1 MNSKNSRGNIN
12 MEVEHREYRKVTVLK
27 VTEPKKMIVYH
38 ESLSNSSDEVDIK
51 EPEAVKKDLEAVKK
65 EPEVKTDNDLG
76 EFNSE
81 EELLRDALDRAAE
94 QEKDLHDV
102 SGVNKSGL
110 VKTFFVLV
118 LVLVLYLLLSLTYG
132 GKHSNNLGEAGE
144 INSSTYGKVK
154 SVQVIDE

>member
-1 MNSKNSRGNIN
+1 

-38 ESLSNSSDEVDIK
+38 ESLSNSSDKVDIK
-51 EPEAVKKDLEAVKK
+51 EPEAVKK

-118 LVLVLYLLLSLTYG
+118 MVLVLYLLLSLTYG
-132 GKHSNNLGEAGE
+132 SKHGNNISETDG
-144 INSSTYGKVK
+144 INTSMSGKVK

>member
-1 MNSKNSRGNIN
+1 

-38 ESLSNSSDEVDIK
+38 ESLSNSSAEVDIK
-51 EPEAVKKDLEAVKK
+51 EPEAVKK

-132 GKHSNNLGEAGE
+132 SKHSNNLGEAGE

-154 SVQVIDE
+154 SVQMIDE

>member
-1 MNSKNSRGNIN
+1 
-12 MEVEHREYRKVTVLK
+12 MEVEHREYRKVTELK
-27 VTEPKKMIVYH
+27 VTEPKKMVIYH
-38 ESLSNSSDEVDIK
+38 ESLSGSSDDSSDVVDTK
-51 EPEAVKKDLEAVKK
+51 ETEA
-65 EPEVKTDNDLG
+65 VKTDNDLG

-102 SGVNKSGL
+102 SGVNKSRL

-132 GKHSNNLGEAGE
+132 GKHSNNLGETDGT
-144 INSSTYGKVK
+144 NTSTSGKIK
-154 SVQVIDE
+154 SVQIIDE